1 MPIGSQ
7 TENPA
12 AFAAI
17 PLTVTAKQIANLMI
31 SFIESGD
38 PVTRGWCEGV
48 YLETSGSARIDRHNV
63 WYGETAL
70 WAADDWMIRVLED
83 EDETGDPDQCKAHLI
98 SKKEFI
104 AGLTALA
111 TAENGAY
118 SKHFN
123 DIISENDDAATA
135 DILMQFILFGKEVY
149 A

>member
-1 MPIGSQ
+1 M
-7 TENPA
+7 TEKSPT
-12 AFAAI
+12 FAVI
-17 PLTVTAKQIANLMI
+17 PLTVTAAQITNLMI

-48 YLETSGSARIDRHNV
+48 FLETPGTWERDTITRAGAPI
-63 WYGETAL
+63 WYAQAGL

-123 DIISENDDAATA
+123 DIVSENDDAATA